1 MAQDPRQI
9 SLLRRR
15 LSPLAQFLTI
25 AILVLFVGVAI
36 LAWPVIGKNV
46 ADPGGRAQSEAARG
60 PFKPTK
66 SNGRGSRSSR
76 FA

>member
-25 AILVLFVGVAI
+25 AILALFVGVAI
-36 LAWPVIGKNV
+36 LA
-46 ADPGGRAQSEAARG
+46 
-60 PFKPTK
+60 
-66 SNGRGSRSSR
+66 
-76 FA
+76 